1 MLSPSSPSQAG
12 IGSGVRCSASS
23 AQHPACSSA
32 TGTTYLTPTSKTL
45 QSHASDGLQ
54 TSAIGSGAS
63 IPYSHY
69 GGSKS
74 VAPTIM
80 SSSLMHRKKPLL
92 TRSEVSHPA
101 RQDAESVEE
110 SRLSGTQGGSL
121 KEGLSNGDRNVKQI
135 ESLSA
140 LFGHLFF
147 HPLSSI
153 IAHKGDLLSSN

>member
-12 IGSGVRCSASS
+12 IGSGV
-23 AQHPACSSA
+23 PACSGA

-54 TSAIGSGAS
+54 TSATGSGAS

-80 SSSLMHRKKPLL
+80 TSSLMHRKKPLL

-101 RQDAESVEE
+101 RQDEESVEE
-110 SRLSGTQGGSL
+110 PRLETEMGNNSSL
-121 KEGLSNGDRNVKQI
+121 LLLCLDIYSFILSHQ
-135 ESLSA
+135 SLPIRGIYLA
-140 LFGHLFF
+140 YNL
-147 HPLSSI
+147 
-153 IAHKGDLLSSN
+153 